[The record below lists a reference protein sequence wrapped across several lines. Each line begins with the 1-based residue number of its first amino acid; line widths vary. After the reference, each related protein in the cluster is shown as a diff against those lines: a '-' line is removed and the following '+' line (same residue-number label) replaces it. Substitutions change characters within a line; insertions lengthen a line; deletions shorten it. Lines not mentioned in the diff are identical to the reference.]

1 MSKIL
6 TLAATGLAGLVLG
19 AGIGVAAAGQDST
32 PPAPE
37 RVDDVTSMD
46 DMHAAMVETMPA
58 ELVEQCNEM
67 HAAMADHMGDGDHA
81 SMMESMGSM
90 MDGSMMD
97 GMGATAGEMP
107 ADHEAHHPDTEE

>member
-19 AGIGVAAAGQDST
+19 AGIGVAAAGQDNT
-32 PPAPE
+32 PPGPE
-37 RVDDVTSMD
+37 RVDAVTSMD

-58 ELVEQCNEM
+58 ELAEQCNEM
-67 HAAMADHMGDGDHA
+67 HAAMADDMGDSDHA
-81 SMMESMGSM
+81 SMESMSSM

-97 GMGATAGEMP
+97 GTDATTGQTP
-107 ADHEAHHPDTEE
+107 ADHDAHHPNTEE

>member
-1 MSKIL
+1 MSKTL

-19 AGIGVAAAGQDST
+19 AGIGVAAAAGQDNT

-37 RVDDVTSMD
+37 RVDAVTSMD

-90 MDGSMMD
+90 MDGMD
-97 GMGATAGEMP
+97 ATTGQMP
-107 ADHEAHHPDTEE
+107 ADHDAHHPDTEE